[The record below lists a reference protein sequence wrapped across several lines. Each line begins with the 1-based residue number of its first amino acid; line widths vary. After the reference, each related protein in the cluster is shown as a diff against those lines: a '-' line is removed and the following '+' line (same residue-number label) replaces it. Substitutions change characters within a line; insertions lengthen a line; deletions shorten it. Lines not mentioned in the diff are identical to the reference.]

1 MIEKEKF
8 LRREFQMLSW
18 KGSVGMNPTYK
29 KKGVSENKRKKF
41 KKWLCDYC
49 DKELLPMY
57 ESQKVSESVHY
68 QNIEKLK
75 NYAKSSTKKKI
86 KVDGISIYKILLD
99 DEYKIGTAQKFL
111 NLQLKYLW
119 CAGMSKKPPHCPI
132 DRTILEYVGWN
143 GAPWTQ
149 WNSIFI
155 YKWAI
160 ELITEKSHSE
170 GWDNIADWE
179 LCVFNKER

>member
-1 MIEKEKF
+1 MTEKEKF

-68 QNIEKLK
+68 QNIKKLK
-75 NYAKSSTKKKI
+75 SKADSPPYNEI
-86 KVDGISIYKILLD
+86 LIDGK
-99 DEYKIGTAQKFL
+99 YKIGTAQKLL

-119 CAGMSKKPPHCPI
+119 CAGMSKKPPHCPVDSIILKQVKWKGRSWTKWKLI
-132 DRTILEYVGWN
+132 DEYK
-143 GAPWTQ
+143 Q
-149 WNSIFI
+149 
-155 YKWAI
+155 AI
-160 ELITEKSHSE
+160 KMITEKSHSE

>member
-1 MIEKEKF
+1 MTEKEKF

-18 KGSVGMNPTYK
+18 NGSVQNNPTYVK
-29 KKGVSENKRKKF
+29 KEVSENRGVYENKRKKF
-41 KKWLCDYC
+41 KEWLCDYC

-57 ESQKVSESVHY
+57 ESQEVSESVHY
-68 QNIEKLK
+68 QNIKKLK
-75 NYAKSSTKKKI
+75 NKAKS
-86 KVDGISIYKILLD
+86 YPYNEILLNGK
-99 DEYKIGTAQKFL
+99 YKIGTAQKFL

-132 DRTILEYVGWN
+132 DSTILGHVRWTGKSWTNWTSILEYK
-143 GAPWTQ
+143 A
-149 WNSIFI
+149 
-155 YKWAI
+155 AI
-160 ELITEKSHSE
+160 GDITVTTNSE